1 MRLRYLVFVA
11 LLATAAA
18 QSVNPA
24 QQYIQTCTG
33 IGTSKITCQYVPLST
48 IQIPG
53 PKGDPGTNGTNATA
67 TVGTVSTLPP
77 GSPATVTNSGTPSSA
92 VFNFGIPAGQ
102 NGAIG
107 PPGPIIP
114 GLTYTANPD
123 GTTTLTLNGSFTTT
137 GGLGVITL
145 DGMSLTCTAAGPK
158 CQ

>member
-1 MRLRYLVFVA
+1 MMRLRYLVFVA

-33 IGTSKITCQYVPLST
+33 IGTPKITCQYVPLST

-53 PKGDPGTNGTNATA
+53 PPGPAGQNGTNGSAATI
-67 TVGTVSTLPP
+67 TVGNVITLPA
-77 GSPATVTNSGTPSSA
+77 GSPATVSNAGTANAA

-107 PPGPIIP
+107 PPGPMIP
-114 GLTYTANPD
+114 GLSD
-123 GTTTLTLNGSFTTT
+123 RKS
-137 GGLGVITL
+137 VV
-145 DGMSLTCTAAGPK
+145 
-158 CQ
+158 